1 MLVPVEASGRLWIA
15 FTTVPGL
22 YVGSGHPNS
31 GAMLAWQG
39 LHHWAISP
47 DLLQY
52 LLSQTYQK
60 IKPSIQSF
68 IVSFEFSMLKS
79 MEVLWERSSS
89 AGEREASHIDP
100 FFPHPIVDLTFL
112 VSKTPPEVSVQCG
125 PGVTVLVWLLAHAVP
140 DGLDGNRNVWSR
152 VCKQHWGEQ
161 QVTPLTLWHTVSP
174 MRWKR
179 LGTLENLK
187 AIWSEHVCVWD
198 GGEDLERT

>member
-112 VSKTPPEVSVQCG
+112 VSKTPPEVSVRLSQWPISTLKVGSWWPCWCSVALG
-125 PGVTVLVWLLAHAVP
+125 SLFWYGFWPMLYQMVWTGTGMYEVGFASSTEESNRLLP
-140 DGLDGNRNVWSR
+140 WPFGTL
-152 VCKQHWGEQ
+152 CPQWGES
-161 QVTPLTLWHTVSP
+161 VWEPL
-174 MRWKR
+174 
-179 LGTLENLK
+179 
-187 AIWSEHVCVWD
+187 
-198 GGEDLERT
+198 RT